1 MTTFCSDI
9 LGAKTSER
17 LHVNPKTYNV
27 KYMITVRLE
36 PENRE
41 LTLDRAATVT
51 QLLHKLGRKPG
62 RALVIRNGGLLTP
75 DLNLK
80 DGDHVIV
87 RDVGS
92 KG

>member
-1 MTTFCSDI
+1 
-9 LGAKTSER
+9 
-17 LHVNPKTYNV
+17 
-27 KYMITVRLE
+27 MITVRLE

-41 LTLDRAATVT
+41 LTIDRAATVT
-51 QLLHKLGRKPG
+51 HLLHKLGRKPG
-62 RALVIRNGGLLTP
+62 RALVIRDGGLLTP

-80 DGDHVIV
+80 YGDHIIV